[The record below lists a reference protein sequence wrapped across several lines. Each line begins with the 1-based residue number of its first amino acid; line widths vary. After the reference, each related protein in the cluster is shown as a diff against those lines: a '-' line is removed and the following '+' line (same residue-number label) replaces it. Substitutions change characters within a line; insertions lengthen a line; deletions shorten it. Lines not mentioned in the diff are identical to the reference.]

1 MSNKVL
7 QHGAYTMV
15 TKNSASP
22 HSEDIREFRLS
33 DLRSKEAGTREC
45 QTGASGVSIRVC
57 LLARMALLI
66 DDMSSIYFFFFNY
79 LAFLDQSYVHRF
91 L

>member
-22 HSEDIREFRLS
+22 HSEDIHEFRLS
-33 DLRSKEAGTREC
+33 DLRSKEAGTPEC
-45 QTGASGVSIRVC
+45 QTGASGMSVFSMRVC
-57 LLARMALLI
+57 LLARMAFLI
-66 DDMSSIYFFFFNY
+66 DDMSSVYFFFF
-79 LAFLDQSYVHRF
+79 LIIWLS
-91 L
+91 